1 MDKTS
6 FMSFKHNL
14 ITSGLS
20 IFLTLLAGIV
30 PSTGYSQQT
39 CASLYRNIP
48 SRLLSEFEYGS
59 YIEEMKGSR
68 NSLVEQ
74 AHQVLEVRGIQS
86 SVTTTLGIIKTLVV
100 ATEGNHPL
108 NRIAKRLFE
117 QEGTKLIYN
126 PSNLKDGELASFDP
140 NENVIYISHALAQR
154 GKIDSSFFHE
164 LRHWS
169 LFHQSRDGKSSYSNS
184 ETTRA
189 RFARNPIASKSVYNG
204 LFSFEELPVWIYEL
218 KLLTK
223 NYLSQYR
230 QNFDMSFF
238 IKDYQYTFHETLNIA
253 ADVKSLAQFYLEKV
267 NRDEIR
273 FSVAKDGDFTRL
285 TLRHKLNYYEIYLPL
300 NKLEHMK
307 SLKKEQLQ
315 KYATAY
321 LEEILK
327 INERYVAVLQ
337 PLRND
342 VARLGLDR
350 TIRENAETLEKISRH
365 LSQLN

>member
-1 MDKTS
+1 MT
-6 FMSFKHNL
+6 FKRRL
-14 ITSGLS
+14 TPFRLS
-20 IFLTLLAGIV
+20 IFLTLLASLSVVLFASVG
-30 PSTGYSQQT
+30 SAQQS
-39 CASLYRNIP
+39 CQSLYGDMNPRF
-48 SRLLSEFEYGS
+48 LSEFEYGS
-59 YIEEMKGSR
+59 YIEEIKGSR
-68 NSLVEQ
+68 NGLVEQ
-74 AHQVLEVRGIQS
+74 AHEVLEVRGIQS
-86 SVTTTLGIIKTLVV
+86 SVTTSLGVFKSLVIS
-100 ATEGNHPL
+100 TSGNHPL

-117 QEGTKLIYN
+117 KEGTELIYN
-126 PSNLKDGELASFDP
+126 PSELKDGELASFDP
-140 NENVIYISHALAQR
+140 DKNVIYLSHALAQR

-169 LFHQSRDGKSSYSNS
+169 LTRQSRDGKSPYTNS

-189 RFARNPIASKSVYNG
+189 RFGRNPIDSKSAYNG

-230 QNFDMSFF
+230 QNFDMAFF

-253 ADVKSLAQFYLEKV
+253 ADVKSLAEFYLEKISQ
-267 NRDEIR
+267 DEIR

-307 SLKKEQLQ
+307 SLEKEQLQ

-350 TIRENAETLEKISRH
+350 TIRENTETLEKISRH